1 MTPEQI
7 QKLTEELKK
16 QAELQKQV
24 GQSIESYMDGMKEY
38 KKTLAE
44 INKNKQRELELEKEL
59 LSPNNKNKDIS
70 QIKLDILREQTAQ
83 METQAKIM
91 GSALSSVNKKS
102 LAGAKLMGEATKGLA
117 KAFVGLPGMIQS
129 AYGKLK
135 GLGLFEMEKEIKKSA
150 LSMGILSKQSN
161 SFRSTIVSA
170 SKETNL
176 IGVGIKELS
185 QMQSS
190 YSEGLGRAVVLS
202 KEGLVAMGQMAVV
215 TGLGAEGTSKM
226 VEDMELQGVS
236 AERTGKYVEQT
247 LNDSSKMGLNATK
260 VIKLVSNNMKMLNR
274 YNFKDGVKGL
284 VKMAQ
289 TVSKLGIDM
298 EFASGFAEKLFNIEG
313 AVDMSAQLQVMGG
326 EWSKLADPFRLMY
339 MARNDINGLTEELA
353 NAAASSAKFNTETK
367 EFEIGSLEM
376 SRLRVIAEQTGL
388 SYDELATAGKN
399 AAKFTKIKSQLNF
412 SLGGGK
418 DGEELKD
425 FIINKSTLNEKGEAE
440 IMIDGNPRL
449 LKQMSQQ
456 DSKLLKAQMLEQ
468 ATMKKRAE
476 ESITFDEQI
485 NYLINELKV
494 SLLPLV
500 KTIND
505 RLVPKLQGLG
515 EKFIAK
521 GGWGEKIEKFAET
534 VGGWIS
540 SVGGLMIEMP
550 GWTAGLYLFAKA
562 APTIG
567 KIASFFWEKAK
578 WFGNGV
584 ELGLGF
590 NSVASA
596 GGGGS
601 DVTDMFGGKG
611 KGKGRFGRLR
621 SASRIGKF
629 AKGIGGISAGLLSAG
644 ISGYDEYSENAAA
657 GMSGGEN
664 AGRTATRAT
673 GSGLGAWGG
682 AAGGAAIG
690 TMIFPG
696 VGTAIG
702 GLLGGILG
710 GLAGDKIGEA
720 SGDAIYGDEL
730 RNFGVHDAI
739 FNSPIHDGAISGIGS
754 GAMSRPSMV
763 DRLGPDFSKNRG
775 IIDGGKITPID
786 NKDDLIAM
794 KPGGAIDKVA
804 GKNTSNNVTHSFG
817 DLNISGEIILK
828 GYGANPGEGVDLL
841 KEESIRREIT
851 NLVQVGLQKN
861 RNGGKLKG

>member
-16 QAELQKQV
+16 QAEIQKQV
-24 GQSIESYMDGMKEY
+24 GQSIESYVDGMKEY

-44 INKNKQRELELEKEL
+44 INKNKQRELELEKEIA
-59 LSPNNKNKDIS
+59 SATGNSKEIA
-70 QIKLDILREQTAQ
+70 KLKLKILQDQTAE
-83 METQAKIM
+83 METQAKVM
-91 GSALSSVNKKS
+91 GSALASVNKKS

-117 KAFVGLPGMIQS
+117 KAFVGLPGMIQG

-161 SFRSTIVSA
+161 AFRSTIVSA

-176 IGVGIKELS
+176 IGVGVKELS

-236 AERTGKYVEQT
+236 AERTGKYIEQT

-578 WFGNGV
+578 WFGNGI

-596 GGGGS
+596 GGGGDIT
-601 DVTDMFGGKG
+601 DVLGGGKG
-611 KGKGRFGRLR
+611 KGKLGRFGKLGRGV
-621 SASRIGKF
+621 GKVGRF
-629 AKGIGGISAGLLSAG
+629 MRGPGGAGLLAAG

-817 DLNISGEIILK
+817 ELNISGQITLS
-828 GYGANPGEGVDLL
+828 GQGSNPGEVVDLL
-841 KEESIRREIT
+841 KDASFKRDIT
-851 NLVQVGLQKN
+851 RIIQSELEKN
-861 RNGGKLKG
+861 RNGGKNKG